1 MEYKRNKTFLSQ
13 KGTKSIDNKEALYS
27 KPLPSSRSGAF
38 YNTFPYPTKISP
50 EAIAV
55 YIACSTNPGDLVLDA
70 FAGSGSTGVAALLC
84 EHPTERMRKI
94 TKDLNV
100 TPVWGARNAV
110 LYEIGTY
117 ASFAIKTILSRLSS
131 REFTIAVDSFLK
143 KAQDLVGGLYEAI
156 DLAGDTGTIRYVIWS
171 EVLECPSCHSEI
183 SYFEHGT
190 SRDPVRFK
198 DEIVC
203 PYCKKVHH
211 VEEMPFTTEEHY
223 DRLLHKQV
231 SRKKRVPAWI
241 YGTTNGYNWD
251 RQATE
256 ADAAYIAQI
265 ESTCDVDDVPQEIQW
280 GELHRAGYHYGITHL
295 HHFYTAR
302 NYIVMSK
309 LWKLAETYPEKISD
323 ALKLLLLSYNASHC
337 TLMTRVVAK
346 KNAKD
351 FILTSAQSGVLYI
364 SKLPVEK
371 NILLGLKR
379 KVKPFAE
386 TYAKLQNC
394 TGQITIHNGSSTK
407 MKENNDSIDFIF
419 TDPPFGDFIP
429 YAEVNQINELWLP
442 KVTNRK
448 DEVIISASQGKDVF
462 TYQELLTQVF
472 SEINRVLKPN
482 HYASIVFHAAKA
494 KVWDVFSE
502 AITGARLQI
511 VHTNILDK
519 TQASFKQVVS
529 DGSVQGDPLFL
540 LKKSLARKNTS
551 RLTDEEVLHSLLA
564 DHISDPDFD
573 NRKCFSWYINRCL
586 ELGIDVTMDAK
597 QVYEYYDSQK
607 RAK

>member
-1 MEYKRNKTFLSQ
+1 M
-13 KGTKSIDNKEALYS
+13 DNIKALYT

-55 YIACSTNPGDLVLDA
+55 YIACTTNPGDTVLDA

-84 EHPTERMRKI
+84 EHPTKRMKEI
-94 TKDLNV
+94 AKSLDV

-117 ASFAIKTILSRLSS
+117 ASFAIKTILSRITNS
-131 REFTIAVDSFLK
+131 EFTEAVDGFLN
-143 KAQDLVGGLYEAI
+143 KAQDLVGKLYEVT
-156 DLAGDTGTIRYVIWS
+156 DPAGATGTIRYIIWS
-171 EVLECPSCHSEI
+171 EVLICPNCHAEI
-183 SYFEHGT
+183 SYFERGT
-190 SRDPVRFK
+190 SRNPVQFK

-203 PYCKKVHH
+203 PHCKKVHH
-211 VEEMPFTTEEHY
+211 IDEMPFATEEYY
-223 DRLLHKQV
+223 DASLQRQT
-231 SRKKRVPAWI
+231 SRKKRIPAWI
-241 YGTTNGYNWD
+241 YGTTNGCNWD

-256 ADAAYIAQI
+256 AEVSRVKEI
-265 ESTCDVDDVPQEIQW
+265 EDNYPFNDTPQEIQW

-309 LWKLAETYPEKISD
+309 LWKLTETYAENIAD

-346 KNAKD
+346 KKAKD

-386 TYAKLQNC
+386 AYTMLQDC
-394 TGQITIHNGSSTK
+394 TGQVTIRNSSSAK
-407 MKENNDSIDFIF
+407 MKESDNSIDFVF

-429 YAEVNQINELWLP
+429 YAEVNQINELWLN
-442 KVTNRK
+442 KVTRRE
-448 DEVIISASQGKDVF
+448 DEIIISASQGKDVL
-462 TYQELLTQVF
+462 TYQKLLTQVF
-472 SEINRVLKPN
+472 SEINRVLKPT

-494 KVWDVFSE
+494 KVWDAFSE
-502 AITGARLQI
+502 AVTGAGLQI
-511 VHTNILDK
+511 VLTNILDK

-540 LKKSLARKNTS
+540 LKKSSARKHVS
-551 RLTDEEVLHSLLA
+551 QLTDKDVLRSLLT
-564 DHISDPDFD
+564 DHMTDPSFD
-573 NRKCFSWYINRCL
+573 NRTCFSWYVNRCMK
-586 ELGIDVTMDAK
+586 LGVDVKMDAK
-597 QVYEYYDSQK
+597 QVYEFYNSQK
-607 RAK
+607 KAK

>member
-1 MEYKRNKTFLSQ
+1 M
-13 KGTKSIDNKEALYS
+13 DNKEALYS

-131 REFTIAVDSFLK
+131 REFTIAVDNFLK

>member
-1 MEYKRNKTFLSQ
+1 M
-13 KGTKSIDNKEALYS
+13 DNKEALYS

-117 ASFAIKTILSRLSS
+117 ASFAINTILSRLSS